1 MPDWL
6 LILCVV
12 GVLSIAMFVRSAF
25 GFGHGAFATPL
36 LALLVD
42 IRLATPLL
50 AAVSFLV
57 GLYILARDWRHIHFG
72 GTTQLTIGGLIG
84 TPIGVVILAHVDQRY
99 LLIGLGLFLTV
110 AALRGLARFALPEL
124 PNDRYAVA
132 AGFVAGVAGG
142 AVNVSGVPAA
152 LYCAMRRWPPQ
163 QIRSSL
169 TGFFFITAIAGL
181 VSYGASGFYTPDF
194 WHLFAWAVVPAFV
207 ANWLGKH
214 VNARLSRE
222 AFEIGIWSLILLT
235 ALIVLGRQFEL
246 AFAAH

>member
-1 MPDWL
+1 MSDWL
-6 LILCVV
+6 IISCVV
-12 GVLSIAMFVRSAF
+12 TVLSIAMFVRSAF

-57 GLYILARDWRHIHFG
+57 GLFILARDWRHIHFA
-72 GTTQLTIGGLIG
+72 GTTPLTIGGLIG
-84 TPIGVVILAHVDQRY
+84 TPIGVAILAHVDQRW
-99 LLIGLGLFLTV
+99 LLIGLGIFLTI
-110 AALRGLARFALPEL
+110 AAARGLARFALPEL

-132 AGFVAGVAGG
+132 AGLFAGIAGG

-169 TGFFFITAIAGL
+169 TGFFFITSIAGL
-181 VSYGASGFYTPDF
+181 VSYGASGFYTPAF
-194 WHLFAWAVVPAFV
+194 WQLFAWAVVPAFV

-235 ALIVLGRQFEL
+235 ALIVLGRQIEL
-246 AFAAH
+246 AVVGH

>member
-6 LILCVV
+6 IICSVV
-12 GVLSIAMFVRSAF
+12 SVLTIAMFVRSAF

-57 GLYILARDWRHIHFG
+57 GLFILARDWRRIHFG

-84 TPIGVVILAHVDQRY
+84 TPIGVVILAHVDQRW
-99 LLIGLGLFLTV
+99 LLVGLGVFLV
-110 AALRGLARFALPEL
+110 IAAVRGLARFALPEL
-124 PNDRYAVA
+124 LNDRFALA
-132 AGFVAGVAGG
+132 AGFVAGVAGR

-194 WHLFAWAVVPAFV
+194 WRLFAWAIVPAFI

-222 AFEIGIWSLILLT
+222 AFEIAIWSLILLT
-235 ALIVLGRQFEL
+235 ALIVLGRQIEL
-246 AFAAH
+246 AFLGH